1 MTDCDGQQSV
11 NLELTGKTKPMPID
25 FNADQASSVIQE
37 IQLSQNPGIS
47 LIIPIK
53 VQGLS
58 AQAVVDT
65 AAQVSIISNDL
76 FDKINH
82 PKMPSEQVLLRGAGK
97 GSKIIANKFSNVP
110 LIIGDQTYHWDL
122 LVAPIED

>member
-11 NLELTGKTKPMPID
+11 NLELTGQTKPMPID

-37 IQLSQNPGIS
+37 MQLSQNPGIS
-47 LIIPIK
+47 LVIPIK

-65 AAQVSIISNDL
+65 AA
-76 FDKINH
+76 
-82 PKMPSEQVLLRGAGK
+82 
-97 GSKIIANKFSNVP
+97 
-110 LIIGDQTYHWDL
+110 
-122 LVAPIED
+122 